1 MTRISTFPRKKN
13 KKMEN
18 KDEDSQLLR
27 PKKNSDTG
35 FRNRSTGWSLEHWLA
50 IEWYSM
56 EILKLPVQP
65 GLQEQRLTKPPESY
79 DLVTAV

>member
-1 MTRISTFPRKKN
+1 MKIPNLSPYKY
-13 KKMEN
+13 
-18 KDEDSQLLR
+18 
-27 PKKNSDTG
+27 SDTS

-65 GLQEQRLTKPPESY
+65 GAKVDQASRVLRPGHGCLTYSNAM
-79 DLVTAV
+79 VCGSATVATV

>member
-1 MTRISTFPRKKN
+1 MKILS
-13 KKMEN
+13 
-18 KDEDSQLLR
+18 LR
-27 PKKNSDTG
+27 PYKYSDTS

-56 EILKLPVQP
+56 EILKLPVHCV
-65 GLQEQRLTKPPESY
+65 QEQRLTKPPESY